1 MHLCF
6 PLSKYILHQ
15 IWAVEVAMGKF
26 EAVKDEGEFMIWYNS
41 LVLYAVQVGVC
52 ACAYESCQVL
62 VFTQFQMNCWNVNIQ
77 LLLPDPDRG
86 AWYLF
91 ASLPISLLL
100 TWMTLTLTLTLTV
113 FVYICLIACLV
124 CQGICMLV
132 CVCQILVK
140 SLILNLMNWL
150 NTATTPVARN
160 AARWQRLYFNSTQ
173 FTDQIRM
180 NTYLLVLR

>member
-1 MHLCF
+1 MHPNRRTKVMHLCF

-91 ASLPISLLL
+91 AALPISLLL

-113 FVYICLIACLV
+113 FVYICLLACLV
-124 CQGICMLV
+124 CQGTCMLV
-132 CVCQILVK
+132 CVSDSRQIPYLQ
-140 SLILNLMNWL
+140 LNEL
-150 NTATTPVARN
+150 TECSYYSSSKECR
-160 AARWQRLYFNSTQ
+160 
-173 FTDQIRM
+173 
-180 NTYLLVLR
+180 